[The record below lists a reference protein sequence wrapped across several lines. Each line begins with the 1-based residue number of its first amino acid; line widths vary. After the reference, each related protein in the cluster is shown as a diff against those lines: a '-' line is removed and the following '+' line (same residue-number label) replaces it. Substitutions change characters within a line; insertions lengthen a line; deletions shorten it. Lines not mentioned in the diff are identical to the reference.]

1 MNKIVVDCS
10 LGTVQNLD
18 LSSDEVNELNA
29 ALAAI
34 PSQDEANIAALRE
47 VRNQKLIETDWWA
60 SSDLTM
66 TAEQIAYRQALR
78 DITDSYNSLGTVVWP
93 TKP

>member
-10 LGTVQNLD
+10 LGTVQNFD
-18 LSSDEVNELNA
+18 LSSDEVDEVNA
-29 ALAAI
+29 ALAAM

-47 VRNQKLIETDWWA
+47 VRNQRLIETDWWA

-78 DITDSYNSLGTVVWP
+78 DITNSSSSLSNVTWP

>member
-18 LSSDEVNELNA
+18 LSSDEVNEVNA

-78 DITDSYNSLGTVVWP
+78 DITNSSSSLGDVTWP